1 MTKTWQATAVVGVGL
16 ALLAGCGG
24 PESPATES
32 TPGGG
37 MAAEAEAVPLNTS
50 INAVMVGLVDHAAH
64 EIWDLAEAGMAPESD
79 PEWEEV
85 THYAIQLIASGSYLR
100 LGGTGD
106 LDANW
111 VLQPG
116 WKAFAQD
123 LSDAGGLALD
133 AAIRRDLD
141 GVLIAGDSLILA
153 CEGCHAEYKPAV
165 PTEGIL
171 HPHSD

>member
-1 MTKTWQATAVVGVGL
+1 MRTTWQITTALGVGL

-24 PESPATES
+24 GEAPATEAIS
-32 TPGGG
+32 DGGT
-37 MAAEAEAVPLNTS
+37 ADLESVPPNTS

-64 EIWDLAEAGMAPESD
+64 AIWDLAEAGMAPESD

-85 THYAIQLIASGSYLR
+85 THYAIQLIASGSYLT

-111 VLQPG
+111 VLQAG

-123 LSDAGGLALD
+123 LSDAGTMALD
-133 AAIRRDLD
+133 AAIRRDIN
-141 GVLIAGDSLILA
+141 GVLSAGDSLIVT